1 MFPSLEISA
10 ALFRLRVFLAFPPEF
25 CLLLMSCLFL
35 HCPRSTE
42 DNDLRGK
49 ETSEPSK
56 LSSGHCDGEVLRRLN
71 AAAAERI
78 MQTFAED
85 DRRLV
90 TVEESFPWE
99 PSHRGWGAAYS
110 ETKKVR
116 PRGVC
121 LY

>member
-1 MFPSLEISA
+1 MLPSLEISA

-35 HCPRSTE
+35 RCPRSTE

-71 AAAAERI
+71 GLCRHSLKMTVDLSPWRNLFRGSPATEGGARLI
-78 MQTFAED
+78 Q
-85 DRRLV
+85 RR
-90 TVEESFPWE
+90 
-99 PSHRGWGAAYS
+99 R
-110 ETKKVR
+110 K
-116 PRGVC
+116 
-121 LY
+121 